1 MKTTLKQVINDY
13 LFMTTIMQDLSD
25 YLNEKVLSSQFKL
38 YHKEISPYILE
49 NDTQKVSEKTKEEY
63 NKVFESDYINL
74 YEYFDDTVI
83 YFENN
88 QVLVINVLNCDTNNF
103 EIMFFKRAV
112 K

>member
-13 LFMTTIMQDLSD
+13 LFMANIMEDLSE

-38 YHKEISPYILE
+38 YHKEITPYILE
-49 NDTQKVSEKTKEEY
+49 NDTQQVSEKTKEEY
-63 NKVFESDYINL
+63 NKVFENDYINL
-74 YEYFDDTVI
+74 CEHFEDTAI

-88 QVLVINVLNCDTNNF
+88 KVLVINVLNNDTNNF